1 MYYIVTRITCNVV
14 YYKNGGKNMGEYTP
28 VSYRLSDDT
37 KQKFKKI
44 AKELGLNQ
52 DSTMET
58 LINAYYLQG
67 QQDGLDEYKANL
79 DDFTACIAHLTTMYT
94 DSLQSVKMAKNSRLE
109 QYQATLD
116 AKDEMI
122 AKLEA
127 DLQKEKEARKK
138 AETRAKD
145 FQKQIKELKA
155 EAQQGTTVAELR
167 ELVAMMQSN
176 ILQQNKGE
184 NND

>member
-1 MYYIVTRITCNVV
+1 
-14 YYKNGGKNMGEYTP
+14 MGEYTP

-37 KQKFKKI
+37 KQKFKGI

-52 DSTMET
+52 ESTMDT

-67 QQDGLDEYKANL
+67 KQDELSEYKANL
-79 DDFTACIAHLTTMYT
+79 DEFNACVARMTNMYT
-94 DSLQSVKMAKNSRLE
+94 SSLEALKTTKQGEYDRYK
-109 QYQATLD
+109 ATLD
-116 AKDEMI
+116 AQEAKI
-122 AKLEA
+122 SKLEA
-127 DLQKEKEARKK
+127 ELQKEKEARKK

-155 EAQQGTTVAELR
+155 EAQQGTTVAELK
-167 ELVAMMQSN
+167 ELITMMQSN
-176 ILQQNKGE
+176 ILHNEGD

>member
-1 MYYIVTRITCNVV
+1 MYYIVTRITCNIV

-37 KQKFKKI
+37 KQRFKEI

-52 DSTMET
+52 DSTMDT

-155 EAQQGTTVAELR
+155 EAQQGTTVAELK
-167 ELVAMMQSN
+167 ELVAMMQAN
-176 ILQQNKGE
+176 ILQNKGD

>member
-1 MYYIVTRITCNVV
+1 
-14 YYKNGGKNMGEYTP
+14 
-28 VSYRLSDDT
+28 
-37 KQKFKKI
+37 
-44 AKELGLNQ
+44 
-52 DSTMET
+52 MET

-127 DLQKEKEARKK
+127 ELQKEKEARKK

-155 EAQQGTTVAELR
+155 EAQQGTTVAELK
-167 ELVAMMQSN
+167 ELVTMMQSN
-176 ILQQNKGE
+176 ILHKGD

>member
-37 KQKFKKI
+37 KQKFKEI

-52 DSTMET
+52 DATMDT

-79 DDFTACIAHLTTMYT
+79 DDFAACIAHLTTMYT
-94 DSLQSVKMAKNSRLE
+94 GSLQSIKMAKNSRLE

-122 AKLEA
+122 AKLETE
-127 DLQKEKEARKK
+127 LQKEKEARKK
-138 AETRAKD
+138 AEARAKD

-155 EAQQGTTVAELR
+155 EAQQGTTVAELK
-167 ELVAMMQSN
+167 ELVTMMQSN
-176 ILQQNKGE
+176 ILHTKGD

>member
-28 VSYRLSDDT
+28 VSYRLSAEI
-37 KQKFKKI
+37 KEKFKEI
-44 AKELGLNQ
+44 AKKLSLNQ
-52 DSTMET
+52 NSTMET

-67 QQDGLDEYKANL
+67 QQDGLSEYKANL
-79 DDFTACIAHLTTMYT
+79 NDFNDCIAHLTTMYT
-94 DSLQSVKMAKNSRLE
+94 DSLQSLKMAKNSRLE
-109 QYQATLD
+109 AYQATLD

-127 DLQKEKEARKK
+127 DLKKEKEARKK

-145 FQKQIKELKA
+145 FQKQIRELKA
-155 EAQQGTTVAELR
+155 EAQQGTTVAELK
-167 ELVAMMQSN
+167 ELVTMMQSN
-176 ILQQNKGE
+176 ILQNKGD